1 MSGTSAWN
9 AGRAE
14 ELIRRERDQRGALLP
29 VLHALQHEFGYID
42 DDAVPLVAQA
52 LNLSRADVTGVVSF
66 YRDFRTRPPGRRV
79 VKLCRAEACQAR
91 GADALFAHLGKQGLP
106 ADGTTDDGAVTVETV
121 YCLGN
126 CALGPAALVDGRPL
140 AALTPERLDRALAGD
155 EP

>member
-1 MSGTSAWN
+1 MVNPTDLAP
-9 AGRAE
+9 
-14 ELIRRERDQRGALLP
+14 IIERHRPSEGALLP
-29 VLHALQHEFGYID
+29 ILHDVQAAFGCVSPEAERII
-42 DDAVPLVAQA
+42 AQA

-66 YRDFRTRPPGRRV
+66 YRDFRTKPPGRRV